1 MDKEIHISVDV
12 ETAGPVAPTYS
23 LLSIGACLC
32 DEPDQT
38 FYSEL
43 KPINDNRDPEAMQV
57 NGLDFEHLK
66 RFAPEPGHA
75 LRRFS
80 EWARTVSSGHT
91 IVMTGLSIAFD
102 HSFLNYYF
110 HAFGVADPF
119 HRSPLCV
126 KALYTGRTGSSWD
139 DTRSSRMDRVL
150 RPRLIGD
157 HHPVRDAQYQAELYR
172 LIRDLPAA

>member
-1 MDKEIHISVDV
+1 MDKEIYISVDV
-12 ETAGPVAPTYS
+12 ETAGLITPTYS

-32 DEPDQT
+32 DNSNQT

-43 KPINDNRDPEAMQV
+43 KPINDNQDPEAMKV

-66 RFAPEPGHA
+66 RFAPEPGHS
-75 LRRFS
+75 LLHFS
-80 EWARTVSSGHT
+80 DWARSVSGGRT
-91 IVMTGLSIAFD
+91 IIMTGLSIAFD
-102 HSFLNYYF
+102 HAFLSYYF

-119 HRSPLCV
+119 HRSPLDL

-139 DTRSSRMDRVL
+139 DTRSSRMDKVL

-157 HHPVRDAQYQAELYR
+157 HHPVRDAQYQAELYQ
-172 LIRDLPAA
+172 LIRGTPAA